1 MLEEFL
7 PVMTAAQGKIASN
20 AVDRGC
26 TVGKTNT
33 DPTFFSNRLAAHQR
47 NPYAMLQTILLLSSL
62 VGILALVYPILTAS
76 RFLGFAAYI
85 GAGGGS
91 SIYSTTLA
99 CHAYLETPSP
109 VPTKTSVDCFGAA
122 AGILVRGIA
131 SFLAGGKLEDF
142 VVGAW
147 EVWVYRRA

>member
-1 MLEEFL
+1 MF
-7 PVMTAAQGKIASN
+7 KI
-20 AVDRGC
+20 
-26 TVGKTNT
+26 
-33 DPTFFSNRLAAHQR
+33 FF
-47 NPYAMLQTILLLSSL
+47 LLSIF
-62 VGILALVYPILTAS
+62 VGILALVYPFLTSS

-91 SIYSTTLA
+91 SIYNTTLA

-109 VPTKTSVDCFGAA
+109 VPIKTSVDCFGAA

-142 VVGAW
+142 IVGAW

>member
-7 PVMTAAQGKIASN
+7 PVMRAAQGEIAPN
-20 AVDRGC
+20 AADRGC
-26 TVGKTNT
+26 TVEKTNT
-33 DPTFFSNRLAAHQR
+33 DPTCYFSNRLAADEQ
-47 NPYAMLQTILLLSSL
+47 NLYAMLKVFFLLSTL
-62 VGILALVYPILTAS
+62 VGIFGLVYPLLTAS

-91 SIYSTTLA
+91 SVYSTTLA

-109 VPTKTSVDCFGAA
+109 VPIKTSVDCFGAA
-122 AGILVRGIA
+122 AGVLLKGTA

-142 VVGAW
+142 IVGAW
-147 EVWVYRRA
+147 DVWSKR